1 LTGGRGLDYLDEQ
14 WDYIN
19 TFDDNFLDT
28 FESKMGIQEVTDLY
42 Q

>member
-1 LTGGRGLDYLDEQ
+1 LTGGRGVDYLDEQ

-19 TFDDNFLDT
+19 NFDDNFLDPV
-28 FESKMGIQEVTDLY
+28 ESRMGINEISSLY